1 MSMFEKA
8 TKDKLR
14 FATPVG
20 FVTVEDL
27 WDLPLT
33 GKRASLD
40 GVAKIIN
47 KIIKENDEESFV
59 VAATSSN
66 KENELKFDIVKHVIK
81 VKLEEN
87 EKARNAVANKAKKE
101 KILSVIASKENSELE
116 GMSKEDLEAIAASL

>member
-1 MSMFEKA
+1 MFEQA
-8 TKDKLR
+8 NRMKLR

-20 FVTVEDL
+20 DVTTEDL

-47 KIIKENDEESFV
+47 RTIKDTEEESFV
-59 VAATSSN
+59 VAATTSN

-101 KILSVIASKENSELE
+101 KILSVIASKEDSAMQDMDLDKLKAMVEEL
-116 GMSKEDLEAIAASL
+116 